1 MPEYTPNNR
10 ASAPI
15 PDAEEFKYE
24 PETALCPDKPLFMP
38 TGSVR
43 AFLAIIIVGA
53 FIGVC
58 IQTKNMEALAVIA
71 TMIAKD
77 YFQSRE

>member
-1 MPEYTPNNR
+1 MTEENKASTDQENN
-10 ASAPI
+10 
-15 PDAEEFKYE
+15 EEFVYE
-24 PETALCPDKPLFMP
+24 PETTSCPNKPLFMP

-43 AFLAIIIVGA
+43 AILAITIVGA
-53 FIGVC
+53 FLGVC
-58 IQTKNMEALAVIA
+58 IQTGNMEALAVIA